1 MNNSRKVLP
10 SKWVFKLDPYDRKA
24 KNVIAYL
31 RKALS
36 PNYTL
41 KVRGR
46 GTRAKP
52 GDDRS
57 VPLSRAQRVVIYIF
71 GKDGTGRHQD
81 IPAVP
86 LLPEPKPQKTT
97 EPKEKLP
104 AGGRLDDLIGR
115 LRKGEKKGG
124 G

>member
-1 MNNSRKVLP
+1 MKVLP
-10 SKWVFKLDPYDRKA
+10 SKWVFKLDPYDKKA
-24 KNVIAYL
+24 KETLAYL

-52 GDDRS
+52 GDEQS
-57 VPLSRAQRVVIYIF
+57 VPLSRAQRVVVYVF
-71 GKDGTGRHQD
+71 RKDGAGREQD

-86 LLPEPKPQKTT
+86 ALPEPKSKKRA

-104 AGGRLDDLIGR
+104 SGGSLNELIGR
-115 LRKGEKKGG
+115 IKNREKRGV
-124 G
+124 